1 MERQQRFGAGTD
13 ARPNATANLDADPN
27 ANRST
32 DPNVDLDTAAL
43 DTTDLDT
50 TDLDTA
56 DLDTTDLD
64 TTDLDAEDAGR
75 AAAEQHGPDRR
86 LHAAFAP
93 ADLAAIAPL
102 RAALRGALADWD
114 VPALADT
121 AELLATELVA
131 NALQHTSAGA
141 VLDAVLGA
149 DLRLR
154 VEVRDGDGRLPRPR
168 RATETETDGRGLVLV
183 EALADAWGVRLR
195 AEGKTTW
202 FELAALRS

>member
-43 DTTDLDT
+43 DTAA
-50 TDLDTA
+50 LDTA
-56 DLDTTDLD
+56 DLD

-154 VEVRDGDGRLPRPR
+154 VEVRDRDGGCPDRAGRPR
-168 RATETETDGRGLVLV
+168 RRPTGGAWCWSRRWRTPGACGCGPRARPPGSNWRRGGR
-183 EALADAWGVRLR
+183 DA
-195 AEGKTTW
+195 
-202 FELAALRS
+202 